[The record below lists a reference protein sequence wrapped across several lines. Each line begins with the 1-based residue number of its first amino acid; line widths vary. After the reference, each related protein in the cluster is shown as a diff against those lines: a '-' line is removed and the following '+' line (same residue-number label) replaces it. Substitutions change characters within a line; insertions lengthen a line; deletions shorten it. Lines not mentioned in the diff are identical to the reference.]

1 MLTIQFTKMKTNIN
15 QTPLKRY
22 SKIPTYWGARP
33 NQINY
38 HNLPTEEHIL
48 DGWRDIVDPVIGE
61 NQRKGKNLIYD
72 QSNDIATYQLIDL
85 TPEEIEAKNKVYV
98 PFSISK
104 LQGNLMLYR
113 MGIEAQVLAV
123 IENSGNTEAKKYF
136 EHAATWE
143 RQSSI
148 INTLAPAIGMT
159 QNDLDLFFI
168 EAEKIV

>member
-1 MLTIQFTKMKTNIN
+1 MLTIQSTKMKTNIN

-22 SKIPTYWGARP
+22 SEIPTYWDARP
-33 NQINY
+33 NQMNY
-38 HNLPTEEHIL
+38 HDLPTEEHIL
-48 DGWRDIVDPVIGE
+48 DGWRDIVEPVIGE
-61 NQRKGKNLIYD
+61 NQRKGLLVYD
-72 QSNDIATYQLIDL
+72 EINGIATYQVIEL

-123 IENSGNTEAKKYF
+123 IENSGNAEAKKYF

-148 INTLAPAIGMT
+148 INSLAPEIGMT
-159 QNDLDLFFI
+159 QDDLDLFFI